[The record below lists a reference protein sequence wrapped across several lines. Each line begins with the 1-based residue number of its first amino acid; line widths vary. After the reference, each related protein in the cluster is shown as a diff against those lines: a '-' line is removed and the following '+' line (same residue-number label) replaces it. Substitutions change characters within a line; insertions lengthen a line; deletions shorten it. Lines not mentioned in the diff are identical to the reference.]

1 MTRATGFFALL
12 MGALIFGCA
21 TVSSV
26 EPVGERPKEISPNEW
41 DGTWISKSHSITIKV
56 LDEQK
61 GLLQVAWVEEKEG
74 GLKIES
80 YQVAV
85 RESGE
90 WLFGNVKETQDSASY
105 YWALVKT
112 DAGQIIVWTP
122 DPLKF
127 QKLVLAGDLRGKVE
141 RDNTILERLTPSDL
155 RGILPGDKGVCFEW
169 RNPVVFFSLG
179 K

>member
-1 MTRATGFFALL
+1 MARGTGFFAFL

-26 EPVGERPKEISPNEW
+26 QPVGERPKEISPSEW

-74 GLKIES
+74 GLKIGS

-105 YWALVKT
+105 YWALVKK
-112 DAGQIIVWTP
+112 DAGQIIVWT
-122 DPLKF
+122 
-127 QKLVLAGDLRGKVE
+127 R
-141 RDNTILERLTPSDL
+141 RTPSRRIRLSEDGL
-155 RGILPGDKGVCFEW
+155 ENGVSHQKVPKMRDWGILVIAVIRC
-169 RNPVVFFSLG
+169 
-179 K
+179 

>member
-1 MTRATGFFALL
+1 MARGFFALL

-21 TVSSV
+21 TVSCL
-26 EPVGERPKEISPNEW
+26 EPVGERPKAISPNEW
-41 DGTWISKSHSITIKV
+41 DGMWINKSHSITIKV

-90 WLFGNVKETQDSASY
+90 WLFGNVKETQDSPSY
-105 YWALVKT
+105 YWALIKK
-112 DAGQIIVWTP
+112 DAGQIIVWPP

-127 QKLVLAGDLRGKVE
+127 QKLVQAGDLRGKVE

-155 RGILPGDKGVCFEW
+155 KGILSGDKGICFEW
-169 RNPVVFFSLG
+169 RNPVIFFSLG